1 MGVTASDGTATSEE
15 QSVTISL
22 SAVDDVTELALSLG
36 DELIED
42 ATEVGAIVASFVVND
57 PDNTVMVDFAD
68 GTNDDGFYRIEGN
81 SIVLTDAGKEALDLG
96 QSLPEISL
104 ITSGSDTPATASV
117 IPTTTLINDAPIAV
131 NDIATAIEDD
141 GVITIDVLGNDT
153 DEEGDLLTITAVS
166 VPSSQGTVVIADGKL
181 LFTPALNFNG
191 EATISYTVSDGE
203 LTDTAEVSVS
213 VSAVDDASVISGD
226 TDSFVYEEDSRV
238 TDEGLVF
245 TTGKLTVTDVDID
258 DNPTFDTSSVQK
270 EEGAL
275 GNLTITEDGSW
286 TYTVDAAN
294 ELQYLAEGQTLTENF
309 TVSASDGTTEIISVT
324 VRGLDD
330 DAVIAEHNRSL
341 NFSEDI
347 PAAYI
352 AQPFS
357 LTISD
362 VDEGDDPRFETTTLQ
377 GEYGYVEYIESDE
390 QDGTG
395 TWTYHYDFDKGQTLQ
410 SGQFTEVF
418 TLKATDG
425 TEYKITVN
433 INGINDV
440 PEVTSTVERSVL
452 EGGDLIEGQVD
463 ATDVDSENL
472 SFTVTNGTHPGFTL
486 NSDGSWSFDP
496 TDSAYDSLAVGVTE
510 DVVIEV
516 QVSDGENTVA
526 QTITLSVTGTN
537 DVPQVTESVSYT
549 SLIEGQTAA
558 AGIIDA
564 TDVDGDTLTYSIVGD
579 APVGFNLDGNFWTY
593 DPSNVTLGAGE
604 KALFTVQVL
613 VDDGN
618 GGTAV
623 QTISL
628 NVTGTNDAPVVASE
642 VNAEAIDGGAIVT
655 GTISAT
661 DADGDALTYSVN
673 GDSLAGFTLDG
684 NTWAFDPTLDV
695 YASLAAGES
704 QEVSVEILVS
714 DGNGGTT
721 TQTIN
726 FTVTGTNDAPTVS
739 VGAADAVTEIAL
751 DATTGN
757 STQGQ
762 FVISDVDGDELTVS
776 LSEPTS
782 VYTSNGSDIAW
793 SISEDGSQLTGAT
806 VAGLTVATVSLGE
819 VVDGVGSY
827 TVTLNAPL
835 DHWTGA
841 DSTELALEFGLVV
854 SDGVT
859 SSTDTISVSVL
870 DDVPTAVETNV
881 TLNLTS
887 VEPDVTPADSYT
899 VGSISG
905 GFSSANFT
913 SASYD
918 KTSSRDRD
926 NDGDIDR
933 VQWGDRDHYSSYYQ
947 FTDAADQAE
956 VTMGETFAVAEFTHK
971 NNEIYSS
978 YSSLDDV
985 NFNMMFNVEI
995 DGVMTEVSLV
1005 MPLDHDET
1013 LNTAIDSNDTVTI
1026 TSLPSTTVTVGG
1038 VTYEVALKG
1047 FMDSDGNI
1055 VTTISTPENQSS
1067 TYSIVAEVNV
1077 QGTDVLDVT
1086 DNTDVDNVIDDV
1098 EDAGAN
1104 ILTGSLNINAGADGL
1119 AGVLAASTTDVNGTL
1134 VITEDG
1140 SYTFTP
1146 SDDLVG
1152 SLNAE
1157 ESVNLTYEYIV
1168 VDNDGDSVVNTLTID
1183 VVGAP
1188 AENTAPEAADDVSV
1202 GDEDSVITIDVLAND
1217 SDAENDGLTITSA
1230 TVAEELG
1237 SVVIVDGKLEF
1248 TPASD
1253 FSGEV
1258 TIDYTISDGE
1268 LTSEASVA
1276 VNVKGVA
1283 DTPTLEVVL
1292 SEAVSEGTITLEQ
1305 DSISNLGSQ
1314 GDNYIDSS
1322 NVAVDS
1328 ASRVF
1333 DFGAEYA
1340 GQEVTISFDS
1350 YISGGWEDGV
1360 RNSSNSY
1367 SETADTYTISI
1378 NGEQQDQFTYE
1389 QNTGTSSHNQS
1400 NSYTVTLDDEGKATV
1415 TFDVA
1420 STASSE
1426 VVNISNIQASVASL
1440 SEVSQ
1445 LTITAAQTDTDGSET
1460 LTYSISALPDGAQ
1473 LLDATGNVISANS
1486 DGSYSL
1492 VEEQITGLQ
1501 VSANQDTASFD
1512 VVVTVTSTDGD
1523 STSQTSQTVTMNN
1536 SNPIALDDYGFAGL
1550 VGSYYGTDSQL
1561 QTLDDFKALVESGE
1575 PAATF
1580 RATNIDYS
1588 STNESSVA
1596 SGTNLQSFLGDDA
1609 ASLSADPDDNTDGGI
1624 HLQGYIF
1631 LAAGTYNFQVNAD
1644 DGYQIL
1650 IDGEDVASISYIQ
1663 SPTTTT
1669 HAEFSIADDGYYA
1682 IDMLW
1687 WDQGGEYVFQPTIS
1701 SDGGVTYATL
1711 DSSML
1716 SSVKGA
1722 PLSTDDEHSITISP
1736 ETLLANDSDADGDV
1750 LSISSISNVQN
1761 GYAYL
1766 NTEGNVVFIAAAG
1779 FSGTATFDYT
1789 VTDGKGGFDTAT
1801 ASIQVTANSIL
1812 PTVTVTVSEAQQ
1824 AGSTSNDDWQGFSDG
1839 EAIDFDHNGDYVNW
1853 QSFSDSAEN
1862 VYIADDVIQSLKTM
1876 GGDDQVVIG
1885 DDIYAAGD
1893 VQLGSGDDKLLVR
1906 DVVEGTIDA
1915 GTGNDEVYIGN
1926 DVNAAIN
1933 LDDGDDKLVIGGS
1946 VGSSSNINAGS
1957 GNDEVRIAEDLS
1969 GTVNLGDGNNYI
1981 SVGDTVRNTITGGS
1995 GVDQV
2000 YVGIDVK
2007 GSINTNAGNDLLVV
2021 NGSVGDNVT
2030 VNMGDDDD
2038 FVVIGG
2044 LLGENTYI
2052 KGGAGTDSIVLEGY
2066 TVLTYNSVEA
2076 SLLTFENI
2084 MLGDGTLVKGDVSAF
2099 SDYLSGD
2106 TTSVG
2111 STFSYAISVAI
2122 DNSSSNAENALVNL
2136 FGIPATASLELNG
2149 EALTANTDGS
2159 YSIEITGDQTS
2170 IDGLTVV
2177 SDVEIPELELTS
2189 TVTDRLDDSS
2199 IDDSVIDDTVITDS
2213 YQEGTEA
2220 IDTLVGDLGDDVLF
2234 GGDDDVSDILT
2245 GGQGDDVF
2253 ILNDVTNQT
2262 NIDTITDFNAA
2273 DDALDLTD
2281 LLTGI
2286 EGSPG
2291 KDADL
2296 DAITE
2301 FLEAHVKVED
2311 GAVKVDDEDV
2321 ATFVDETSS
2330 FDSNSDGVVNTTDS
2344 IKVIYN
2350 NEEYNINID
2359 G

>member
-15 QSVTISL
+15 QNVTISL

-57 PDNTVMVDFAD
+57 PDNTVTVDFAE
-68 GTNDDGFYRIEGN
+68 GSNTDGFYAIDGN
-81 SIVLTDAGKEALDLG
+81 SIVLTEAGKEALDLG

-104 ITSGSDTPATASV
+104 ITSGSDTPKTASV
-117 IPTTTLINDAPIAV
+117 TPTTTLINDAPIAV

-153 DEEGDLLTITAVS
+153 DEEGDVLTITAVS

-324 VRGLDD
+324 VHGLDD
-330 DAVIAEHNRSL
+330 DAVVAEHNRSL

-347 PAAYI
+347 PAIYI

-377 GEYGYVEYIESDE
+377 GEYGYVEYIESDA

-516 QVSDGENTVA
+516 QVSDGENTVS

-537 DVPQVTESVSYT
+537 DTPVVTSTVNEQAVDGGALVSGT
-549 SLIEGQTAA
+549 V
-558 AGIIDA
+558 DA
-564 TDVDGDTLTYSIVGD
+564 TDI
-579 APVGFNLDGNFWTY
+579 
-593 DPSNVTLGAGE
+593 
-604 KALFTVQVL
+604 
-613 VDDGN
+613 
-618 GGTAV
+618 
-623 QTISL
+623 
-628 NVTGTNDAPVVASE
+628 
-642 VNAEAIDGGAIVT
+642 
-655 GTISAT
+655 
-661 DADGDALTYSVN
+661 DGDALTYSVN

-684 NTWAFDPTLDV
+684 NTWTFDPTLDV

-704 QEVSVEILVS
+704 EQVSVEILVS

-726 FTVTGTNDAPTVS
+726 FTVTGTNDAPEVVARTAESVS
-739 VGAADAVTEIAL
+739 ESAT

-757 STQGQ
+757 STTAQ
-762 FVISDVDGDELTVS
+762 FKVTDIDGDDLSVS
-776 LSEPTS
+776 LQLPTS
-782 VYTSNGSDIAW
+782 ELSSNGSEIVW
-793 SISEDGSQLTGAT
+793 SLSDDGSQLTGAT
-806 VAGLTVATVSLGE
+806 VAGLTVATVSLGDI
-819 VVDGVGSY
+819 VDGVGSY

-841 DSTELALEFGLVV
+841 DSTDLALEFGLVV
-854 SDGVT
+854 SDGVA
-859 SSTDTISVSVL
+859 SSTETISVSVL

-899 VGSISG
+899 VSSISG
-905 GFSSANFT
+905 NFT
-913 SASYD
+913 SASF
-918 KTSSRDRD
+918 TSASYNRTASRDLD
-926 NDGDIDR
+926 NDGDVDR
-933 VQWGDRDHYSSYYQ
+933 VQWGDRDHYASYYQ
-947 FTDAADQAE
+947 FTDATDQAE

-985 NFNMMFNVEI
+985 NFNMTFSIEI

-1013 LNTAIDSNDTVTI
+1013 LNTSISSNDTVTI

-1077 QGTDVLDVT
+1077 QGDDALDVT
-1086 DNTDVDNVIDDV
+1086 DSTDVDSVIDDV
-1098 EDAGAN
+1098 EEATSN
-1104 ILTGSLNINAGADGL
+1104 ILTGSLNISAGADGL

-1146 SDDLVG
+1146 SDDLVNRLSADE
-1152 SLNAE
+1152 SL
-1157 ESVNLTYEYIV
+1157 SLSYEYIV

-1188 AENTAPEAADDVSV
+1188 ADNTAPEANNDTSV

-1217 SDAENDGLTITSA
+1217 TDAEGDSLSIVSA
-1230 TVAEELG
+1230 TVSEEQG
-1237 SVVIVDGKLEF
+1237 SVAIVDGKLEF

-1276 VNVKGVA
+1276 VTVQGVA

-1292 SEAVSEGTITLEQ
+1292 SEAVSAGTITLEQ

-1333 DFGAEYA
+1333 DFGDEYA

-1350 YISGGWEDGV
+1350 YIYGGWEDGV

-1389 QNTGTSSHNQS
+1389 QNTGTSSHSQS
-1400 NSYTVTLDDEGKATV
+1400 NSYTVTLDEEGKATV

-1426 VVNISNIQASVASL
+1426 VVNISNIQASVDSQ
-1440 SEVSQ
+1440 SQVSQ

-1460 LTYSISALPDGAQ
+1460 LSYSISALPDGVK
-1473 LLDATGNVISANS
+1473 LLDAAGEVISSNS
-1486 DGSYSL
+1486 DGTYSL
-1492 VEEQITGLQ
+1492 GEDQIDGLQ
-1501 VSANQDTASFD
+1501 VSVSESAASFD

-1561 QTLDDFKALVESGE
+1561 ETLDDFKALIESGE

-1588 STNESSVA
+1588 STNDSSVA
-1596 SGTNLQSFLGDDA
+1596 SGSNLQSFLGGDA

-1669 HAEFSIADDGYYA
+1669 HAEFTIAEDGYYA

-1722 PLSTDDEHSITISP
+1722 PLTTDDEHSITISP
-1736 ETLLANDSDADGDV
+1736 ETLLANDTDADGDT
-1750 LSISSISNVQN
+1750 LSISSISNIQN

-1766 NTEGNVVFIAAAG
+1766 NSEGNVVFIAAAG
-1779 FSGTATFDYT
+1779 FTGTASFDYT
-1789 VTDGKGGFDTAT
+1789 ITDGNGGYDTAT
-1801 ASIQVTANSIL
+1801 ASIQVTESSIL
-1812 PTVTVTVSEAQQ
+1812 PTVTVTVSEVQQ
-1824 AGSTSNDDWQGFSDG
+1824 TGPTNSDDWQGFSDD
-1839 EAIDFDHNGDYVNW
+1839 ETIDFDRNGDYVSW
-1853 QSFSDSAEN
+1853 QSFYDRAEN
-1862 VYIADDVIQSLKTM
+1862 VDIADDVIQSLNTK
-1876 GGDDQVVIG
+1876 GGDDQVVVG

-1893 VQLGSGDDKLLVR
+1893 VQLGAGNDKLLVR
-1906 DVVEGTIDA
+1906 DDVEGTINA

-1946 VGSSSNINAGS
+1946 VGSDSNINAGS

-1969 GTVNLGDGNNYI
+1969 GTVNLGDGDNYI

-2000 YVGIDVK
+2000 YVGVDVK

-2021 NGSVGDNVT
+2021 NGNVGDNVT
-2030 VNMGDDDD
+2030 VNMGNDDD

-2122 DNSSSNAENALVNL
+2122 DNSSSNAESALVNL
-2136 FGIPATASLELNG
+2136 FGIPTTASLELNG

-2177 SDVEIPELELTS
+2177 SDVEIPELEVTS

-2245 GGQGDDVF
+2245 GGQGNDVF